1 MANEFKQCPNGH
13 YYQGN
18 NCPYCKT
25 TTNGAN
31 TSLKTEVFM
40 GGGGS
45 SDDAETVLD
54 PVMNSAKKGGN
65 RTEIIDQSSSQSG
78 SRPMNT
84 PINRTVFGDDS
95 DETLSNS
102 HGDHPAYRTTRKLV
116 GWLVSYSFD
125 EMGVD
130 YKLYEGRNIIGRD
143 GSCNITVNDGMMSAN
158 HAVLLFRAG
167 RYSLSDSQSSHGT
180 FVNGQDIDLNP
191 TYISDGDII
200 RMGAT
205 EFKFRTSF

>member
-13 YYQGN
+13 YYQGDS
-18 NCPYCKT
+18 CPYCRT

-31 TSLKTEVFM
+31 TSLKTEGFM
-40 GGGGS
+40 GGGGN
-45 SDDAETVLD
+45 SDDVETVLD
-54 PVMNSAKKGGN
+54 PTIKSAKAGT
-65 RTEIIDQSSSQSG
+65 RTEIIDQTNYQPG
-78 SRPMNT
+78 SRSINT

-95 DETLSNS
+95 DETSSHS

-130 YKLYEGRNIIGRD
+130 YKLFEGRNIIGRD
-143 GSCNITVNDGMMSAN
+143 ESCNITVNDGMMSAN

-200 RMGAT
+200 RMGET